1 MGGLHNMTGLEI
13 GFVSLIGMVVLIYA
27 GMHVGVALTL
37 LSFIGVFAIKGRYV
51 VASKLLAQAA
61 ADSIANHIFGVVPL
75 FVLMGLLVSHSDIG
89 KDTFDVANRMFHRI
103 KGGLGIA
110 TVAANAIFAAITGI
124 SIASAAVFTKVAV
137 PEMLRL
143 GYTPRFSVGVVAG
156 SSVLGMLIPPSLLL
170 ILYGFLAEESVGALF
185 IAGII
190 PGILLSIAYGLA
202 IVVMAHRFPAFVGGG
217 DSHMAASAEMG
228 WGEMLAKMAPIVSLI
243 VIVLGGI
250 YGGFFTPTDAGAVG
264 ALGALL
270 LALGKRKLTLA
281 GFWKVLVETGHV
293 TVSISFLI
301 ISASIYTRMLALSG
315 VPQWLI
321 GSIESAGLGFTGFL
335 MIYIII
341 VLVMGTVLDST
352 SIMLIVL
359 PLVLPIVTGFG
370 ADLVWFGIVTI
381 IAVEI
386 GLLTPPLGI
395 AVYVIKSTLDD
406 DRISLGDIFAGAA
419 PFAAIMVL
427 VLIAVVLLPELSLAL
442 L

>member
-1 MGGLHNMTGLEI
+1 
-13 GFVSLIGMVVLIYA
+13 
-27 GMHVGVALTL
+27 
-37 LSFIGVFAIKGRYV
+37 
-51 VASKLLAQAA
+51 
-61 ADSIANHIFGVVPL
+61 
-75 FVLMGLLVSHSDIG
+75 
-89 KDTFDVANRMFHRI
+89 
-103 KGGLGIA
+103 
-110 TVAANAIFAAITGI
+110 
-124 SIASAAVFTKVAV
+124 
-137 PEMLRL
+137 
-143 GYTPRFSVGVVAG
+143 
-156 SSVLGMLIPPSLLL
+156 
-170 ILYGFLAEESVGALF
+170 
-185 IAGII
+185 
-190 PGILLSIAYGLA
+190 
-202 IVVMAHRFPAFVGGG
+202 
-217 DSHMAASAEMG
+217 MG

-270 LALGKRKLTLA
+270 LALAKRKLTLA

-335 MIYIII
+335 VIYIII

-406 DRISLGDIFAGAA
+406 DRISLGDIFAGAV